1 MLLATVACLLGASVM
16 LVHAKDRVTRAAH
29 ALMLVA
35 MVAMWFAMEHW
46 VALAGLALVLCVA
59 GLALVPRSDEVRR
72 AAAVD
77 VLGCAALLAVSGYAM
92 SRHAAT
98 DTTMAGMDHA
108 GMDHGS
114 MDHSSMGSM
123 DMSAAVGQH
132 ASGIDGVFVLVLVT
146 LVVWMAAICF
156 LAPRRSALGWGASA
170 LMVAGMGTMA
180 AL

>member
-1 MLLATVACLLGASVM
+1 MLLATIACLLGAVVM
-16 LVHAKDRVTRAAH
+16 LLHAKDTASRAVH

-35 MVAMWFAMEHW
+35 MVAMCFAMEHW

-59 GLALVPRSDEVRR
+59 GLLLVRRRDEVRR

-77 VLGCAALLAVSGYAM
+77 VLGCAAVLAVSGFAM
-92 SRHAAT
+92 SRHSAT
-98 DTTMAGMDHA
+98 DMSAMAGMDHA

-114 MDHSSMGSM
+114 MASM
-123 DMSAAVGQH
+123 DMSAAAGH
-132 ASGIDGVFVLVLVT
+132 SASGLDGVFVLVLVI
-146 LVVWMAAICF
+146 LVAWMAAICF

-180 AL
+180 VV

>member
-1 MLLATVACLLGASVM
+1 MLLATAACLLGAVVM
-16 LVHAKDRVTRAAH
+16 LVHAKDRVSRAAH

-35 MVAMWFAMEHW
+35 MVAMCFAMEHW
-46 VALAGLALVLCVA
+46 VALAVLALLLCVA
-59 GLALVPRSDEVRR
+59 GLVLVRRRDEVRR

-77 VLGCAALLAVSGYAM
+77 VLGCAALLAVSGLAM
-92 SRHAAT
+92 SRHSAT
-98 DTTMAGMDHA
+98 EMTTMAGMDHA

-114 MDHSSMGSM
+114 MSSM
-123 DMSAAVGQH
+123 DMSAAVGH
-132 ASGIDGVFVLVLVT
+132 GSSGIDGVFVLVLVT

-156 LAPRRSALGWGASA
+156 LTPRRSALGWGASA

>member
-1 MLLATVACLLGASVM
+1 MLLATGACLLGAVVM

-35 MVAMWFAMEHW
+35 MVAMCFAMDEW
-46 VALAGLALVLCVA
+46 IAMAGLALVLCVA
-59 GLALVPRSDEVRR
+59 GLILVRRSDEVRR

-77 VLGCAALLAVSGYAM
+77 VLGCAALLAVSGFAM
-92 SRHAAT
+92 SRHSTA
-98 DTTMAGMDHA
+98 DMTTMAPMDPA

-114 MDHSSMGSM
+114 MSSM
-123 DMSAAVGQH
+123 DMSAAVGH
-132 ASGIDGVFVLVLVT
+132 STSGTDGVFALVLVT

>member
-1 MLLATVACLLGASVM
+1 MLLASVACLLGATVM

-35 MVAMWFAMEHW
+35 MVAMCFAMEHW

-59 GLALVPRSDEVRR
+59 GLALVRRRDDVRR

-92 SRHAAT
+92 SRQAAT
-98 DTTMAGMDHA
+98 DMTPMAGMDHA
-108 GMDHGS
+108 SMDHGS
-114 MDHSSMGSM
+114 MASMSSM
-123 DMSAAVGQH
+123 DMSAAAGH
-132 ASGIDGVFVLVLVT
+132 SASGIDGVFVLVLVT

>member
-1 MLLATVACLLGASVM
+1 MLLATVACLLGAVVM
-16 LVHAKDRVTRAAH
+16 LVHAQDRVTRAAH

-46 VALAGLALVLCVA
+46 VALAALALVLCVA
-59 GLALVPRSDEVRR
+59 GLVLVRRRDEGHR

-77 VLGCAALLAVSGYAM
+77 VLGCAALLALSGFAM
-92 SRHAAT
+92 SRHAVTDMAT
-98 DTTMAGMDHA
+98 TAPMDHA
-108 GMDHGS
+108 HMDHGS
-114 MDHSSMGSM
+114 MASMSSM
-123 DMSAAVGQH
+123 DMSAATGH
-132 ASGIDGVFVLVLVT
+132 SASGVDGVFVLVLIT
-146 LVVWMAAICF
+146 LVVWMAAIYF

>member
-1 MLLATVACLLGASVM
+1 MLLATVACLLGAVVM

-46 VALAGLALVLCVA
+46 VSLAGLALVLCVA
-59 GLALVPRSDEVRR
+59 GLVLVRRSDEVRR

-77 VLGCAALLAVSGYAM
+77 VLGCAALLAVSGFAM
-92 SRHAAT
+92 GRHAAT
-98 DTTMAGMDHA
+98 DMTTMARMDHA

-114 MDHSSMGSM
+114 MSSM
-123 DMSAAVGQH
+123 DMPAAVGH
-132 ASGIDGVFVLVLVT
+132 SAAGIDVVLVLVLVT